1 MKFIFRRLI
10 FYVVALWATITLNFF
25 LPRLMPGT
33 PAQALM
39 AKFAG
44 RLNPLELKSIA
55 IAFGLDVH
63 QSLWQ
68 QYVTYL
74 GQLAHGNLGVSL
86 TFFPTPVIKVVE
98 QALPWT
104 IGLVG
109 ISTVIS
115 FILGMAMGG
124 ISSWYHGKSFDSI
137 TTTFFTFTYAFPYF
151 WIALAVLYGLGYLW
165 GVFPLSGAYTNG
177 LTPGFNGP
185 FLGSVIGHAILPAL
199 TIVFTSVG
207 YWAVTMRNTMV
218 ATISQDYVS
227 LAVAKGLKTRKVL
240 VGYAGRN
247 ALLPNLTGFAMSLG
261 FIVSGAILTEIVFSY
276 PGVGYLLYQA
286 VQQEDYPLIQ
296 GILLIIAI
304 SVLCANFLADLM
316 YAYLDPRVSKEG
328 NQ

>member
-1 MKFIFRRLI
+1 MKFILRRLV
-10 FYVVALWATITLNFF
+10 FYVVALWATITLNFL
-25 LPRLMPGT
+25 LPRMMPGS

-44 RLNPLELKSIA
+44 RLNPLEMKSIE
-55 IAFGLDVH
+55 IAFGLQVH

-68 QYVTYL
+68 QYWAYVV
-74 GQLAHGNLGVSL
+74 QIVHGNLGISL
-86 TFFPTPVIKVVE
+86 TFFPAPVIQVVG

-104 IGLVG
+104 IALVG
-109 ISTVIS
+109 GSTVIS
-115 FILGMAMGG
+115 FVLGMALGG
-124 ISSWYHGKSFDSI
+124 ISSWYRGKSFDSI

-151 WIALAVLYGLGYLW
+151 WIALAILYGLGYLW
-165 GVFPLSGAYTNG
+165 GIFPIGGAYTNG
-177 LTPGFNGP
+177 LNPGFNGP
-185 FLGSVIGHAILPAL
+185 FLESVLGHAILPAL

-207 YWAVTMRNTMV
+207 YWAVNMRNTMV

-227 LAVAKGLKTRKVL
+227 LAVAKGLKVRKIL
-240 VGYAGRN
+240 LGYAGRN

-296 GILLIIAI
+296 GILLIIAV

-316 YAYLDPRVSKEG
+316 YAYLDPRVSKDG
-328 NQ
+328 SS

>member
-1 MKFIFRRLI
+1 
-10 FYVVALWATITLNFF
+10 
-25 LPRLMPGT
+25 
-33 PAQALM
+33 
-39 AKFAG
+39 
-44 RLNPLELKSIA
+44 
-55 IAFGLDVH
+55 
-63 QSLWQ
+63 
-68 QYVTYL
+68 
-74 GQLAHGNLGVSL
+74 
-86 TFFPTPVIKVVE
+86 
-98 QALPWT
+98 
-104 IGLVG
+104 
-109 ISTVIS
+109 
-115 FILGMAMGG
+115 
-124 ISSWYHGKSFDSI
+124 
-137 TTTFFTFTYAFPYF
+137 
-151 WIALAVLYGLGYLW
+151 
-165 GVFPLSGAYTNG
+165 
-177 LTPGFNGP
+177 
-185 FLGSVIGHAILPAL
+185 
-199 TIVFTSVG
+199 
-207 YWAVTMRNTMV
+207 MRNTMV